1 MINIDEI
8 DAEQDDSKEKIIVAR
23 NNEVS
28 GGLSKYIGV
37 EVAIGTLDD
46 DFFADELE
54 ALALDEDL
62 LWQRKATGGVNSDGS
77 SDYVLTS
84 QFFDSTFRKFNNL
97 YHKEGLLFNEDMDS
111 FEIDGRHGSDI
122 DRYSE
127 STENW
132 IFDPYG
138 YDEFSPEIPKKGNA
152 ILSIR
157 MQDFHFNAQGNFD
170 KALKKMPNN
179 IDTPQNPITGEYEE
193 LTSEKFILRPCV
205 DTFASILN
213 LNENY
218 LVHPFSILNDIK
230 LIDGEIYSAEEK
242 EIKLPQTKNDDPL
255 WYYSVHIIYK
265 NGKIIGLLSTYN
277 HPFTEE
283 SSFPFCIVKHLDV
296 RPDLLFCISPCP
308 KDNIKYSSW
317 EDDNKYNKMQSF
329 IFEDKKNGNSRHYGI
344 PANEREVEYRDTIKK
359 LVSELREATILK

>member
-23 NNEVS
+23 NNEVP
-28 GGLSKYIGV
+28 GCLSKYSGV

-46 DFFADELE
+46 DFFAHELE
-54 ALALDEDL
+54 ALGLNEDL
-62 LWQRKATGGVNSDGS
+62 LWQRRETGGVSFDGKI
-77 SDYVLTS
+77 DYILTS
-84 QFFDSTFRKFNNL
+84 QFLDSTFKNYNNL
-97 YHKEGLLFNEDMDS
+97 YHKKGLLFDDELDT
-111 FEIDGRHGSDI
+111 FQIDERHGTDI

-132 IFDPYG
+132 IFDPSG
-138 YDEFSPEIPKKGNA
+138 IGWNNSPEIPKEGNA

-170 KALKKMPNN
+170 KALKQMPDD
-179 IDTPQNPITGEYEE
+179 IGEVRDAISGEYEE
-193 LTSEKFILRPCV
+193 LTTEKFILRPYV
-205 DTFASILN
+205 DTFATPFILN
-213 LNENY
+213 DNY
-218 LVHPFSILNDIK
+218 LVHPFSILHDVT
-230 LIDGEIYSAEEK
+230 LIDGEINSTEEK
-242 EIKLPQTKNDDPL
+242 EIQLPQTKDDDPL

-265 NGKIIGLLSTYN
+265 NGKIIGLLSNYE

-283 SSFPFCIVKHLDV
+283 SSFPFSIVKRLDV

-308 KDNIKYSSW
+308 KENIKYSSW
-317 EDDNKYNKMQSF
+317 EDEDEYNKMQSF
-329 IFEDKKNGNSRHYGI
+329 IYEGKDNGDSRHYGI

-359 LVSELREATILK
+359 LVSELRS

>member
-8 DAEQDDSKEKIIVAR
+8 DAEQDDLKEKIIVAR
-23 NNEVS
+23 NNEVP
-28 GGLSKYIGV
+28 GCLSKYIGV

-46 DFFADELE
+46 DFFAYELE
-54 ALALDEDL
+54 ALGLNEDL
-62 LWQRKATGGVNSDGS
+62 LWQRRATGGVSLDGKT
-77 SDYVLTS
+77 DYILTS
-84 QFFDSTFRKFNNL
+84 QFLDSTFKNFNNL
-97 YHKEGLLFNEDMDS
+97 YHKEGLLFNEDLDT
-111 FEIDGRHGSDI
+111 FQIDERYGRDV

-132 IFDPYG
+132 IFDPSGNGWSNSY
-138 YDEFSPEIPKKGNA
+138 EIPKEGNA

-170 KALKKMPNN
+170 KALKQIPDN
-179 IDTPQNPITGEYEE
+179 IDEVYNPISGEYEE
-193 LTSEKFILRPCV
+193 LTTEKFILRPYV
-205 DTFASILN
+205 DTFTSIFN

-218 LVHPFSILNDIK
+218 LVHPFSILHDVT
-230 LIDGEIYSAEEK
+230 LIDGEIYSTEEK
-242 EIKLPQTKNDDPL
+242 EIKLTQTKDDDPL

-265 NGKIIGLLSTYN
+265 NGKIIGLISTYN

-283 SSFPFCIVKHLDV
+283 SSFPFSIVKRLQPEV

-308 KDNIKYSSW
+308 KENIQYSSW
-317 EDDNKYNKMQSF
+317 DDEDEYNKMQSF
-329 IFEDKKNGNSRHYGI
+329 IFEGEDNGDSRHYGI

-359 LVSELREATILK
+359 LVSELRS

>member
-23 NNEVS
+23 NNEVP
-28 GGLSKYIGV
+28 GCLSKYIGV

-46 DFFADELE
+46 DFFAYELE
-54 ALALDEDL
+54 ALGLNEDL
-62 LWQRKATGGVNSDGS
+62 LWQRRATGGVSLDGKI
-77 SDYVLTS
+77 DYILTS
-84 QFFDSTFRKFNNL
+84 QFLDSTFKNFNNL
-97 YHKEGLLFNEDMDS
+97 YHKKGLLFNEDLDT
-111 FEIDGRHGSDI
+111 FQIDERHGTDI

-132 IFDPYG
+132 IFDPSG
-138 YDEFSPEIPKKGNA
+138 NGWNNSPEIPKEGNA

-170 KALKKMPNN
+170 KALKQMPDN
-179 IDTPQNPITGEYEE
+179 IDEVYNPISGEYEE
-193 LTSEKFILRPCV
+193 LTREKFILRPYV
-205 DTFASILN
+205 DTFTSIFN

-218 LVHPFSILNDIK
+218 LVHPFSILHDVT
-230 LIDGEIYSAEEK
+230 LIDGEIYSTEEK
-242 EIKLPQTKNDDPL
+242 EIKLTQNKDDDPL

-265 NGKIIGLLSTYN
+265 NGKIIGLLSNYE

-283 SSFPFCIVKHLDV
+283 SSFPFSIVKRLNV

-308 KDNIKYSSW
+308 KENIKCSSW
-317 EDDNKYNKMQSF
+317 EDEDEYNKMQSF
-329 IFEDKKNGNSRHYGI
+329 IYEGKDNGDSRHYGI

-359 LVSELREATILK
+359 LVSELLA

>member
-23 NNEVS
+23 NNEVP
-28 GGLSKYIGV
+28 GCLSKYSGV

-46 DFFADELE
+46 DFFAHELE
-54 ALALDEDL
+54 ALGLNEDL
-62 LWQRKATGGVNSDGS
+62 LWQRRETGGVSLDGKI
-77 SDYVLTS
+77 DYILTS
-84 QFFDSTFRKFNNL
+84 QFLDSTFKNFNNL
-97 YHKEGLLFNEDMDS
+97 YHKKGLLFDDELDT
-111 FEIDGRHGSDI
+111 FQIDERHGTDI

-132 IFDPYG
+132 IFDPSG
-138 YDEFSPEIPKKGNA
+138 NGWNNSPEIPKEGNA

-170 KALKKMPNN
+170 KALKQMPDDFMYTNA
-179 IDTPQNPITGEYEE
+179 ISGEYEE
-193 LTSEKFILRPCV
+193 LTTEKFILRPYV
-205 DTFASILN
+205 DTFATPFILN
-213 LNENY
+213 DNY
-218 LVHPFSILNDIK
+218 LVHPFSILHDVT
-230 LIDGEIYSAEEK
+230 LIDGEINSTEEK
-242 EIKLPQTKNDDPL
+242 EIQLPQTKDDDPL

-265 NGKIIGLLSTYN
+265 NGKIIGLLSNYE

-283 SSFPFCIVKHLDV
+283 SSFPFSIVKRLDV

-308 KDNIKYSSW
+308 KENIKYSSW
-317 EDDNKYNKMQSF
+317 EDEDEYNKMQSF
-329 IFEDKKNGNSRHYGI
+329 IFEGKDNGDSRHYGI

-359 LVSELREATILK
+359 LVSELRS